1 MIGES
6 KTKLTGM
13 KNIVDYIY
21 ATFSNGPTRL
31 NTNNCNN
38 INFWCPTGM
47 NPSFHNSSN
56 SD

>member
-13 KNIVDYIY
+13 KNFVDYIY

-47 NPSFHNSSN
+47 NPNFHNSSN